1 MFPAA
6 LSIRHHPFAWGS
18 QTYIMGIIN
27 ATPDSF
33 SGDGLADGGD
43 GAWID
48 AAVAQGR
55 RFVAEG
61 AHILDVGGESTRP
74 GSQPVDA
81 DEELRRVLPVI
92 RGLVDAVDVP
102 ISVDTSKAV
111 VAEAA
116 LAAGASIVNDV
127 WGFRLEPR
135 IAEVTARA
143 GALAVLMHNR
153 SKREHVSIDP
163 ALGGRYVGT
172 DYDDLIADIAAEL
185 QVSIDGVPA
194 SRPNASSSILASA
207 SARPWRRTW
216 SCSTGWASCA
226 AWASR
231 SWPDPA
237 ASHSSATLWI
247 CRPTS
252 ASKAPRPP
260 SPSPSPA
267 AQTSCACMMC

>member
-116 LAAGASIVNDV
+116 LAA
-127 WGFRLEPR
+127 
-135 IAEVTARA
+135 
-143 GALAVLMHNR
+143 
-153 SKREHVSIDP
+153 
-163 ALGGRYVGT
+163 
-172 DYDDLIADIAAEL
+172 
-185 QVSIDGVPA
+185 
-194 SRPNASSSILASA
+194 
-207 SARPWRRTW
+207 
-216 SCSTGWASCA
+216 
-226 AWASR
+226 
-231 SWPDPA
+231 
-237 ASHSSATLWI
+237 
-247 CRPTS
+247 
-252 ASKAPRPP
+252 
-260 SPSPSPA
+260 
-267 AQTSCACMMC
+267 